1 MSSILLDLHK
11 ERQDTHPQP
20 GAIGST
26 NHARLSALLAASPVM
41 LAPMEDVTDIPF
53 RTICREMGADLT
65 FTEFVNVDMLLAGA
79 ANVRRKIEL
88 GPREGPTVGIQ
99 IYGANPETL
108 AQAARVA
115 EAAGPLLIDINCG
128 CWVPKIA
135 RRGAGSAW
143 LRDVPAMAAMAARIV
158 RSTSLPVT
166 VKTRIGWG
174 DSPPRPDEMAR
185 RLEDAGVA
193 AITLHC
199 RTALQGHEGRADWSW
214 AARVRQAV
222 RIPVIV
228 NGGVETAVD
237 VQHAFDET
245 GCAGVMIGR
254 AALNHPW
261 IFREVR
267 QFRRGEPPAPPSV
280 RERLDLCRRHLAE
293 CVSARGERRG
303 VLGFRKH
310 LQGYLSGVPGGM
322 ELRRA
327 LLAEATLSGNIA
339 LIDAHEARLS
349 DGNPGAPS

>member
-1 MSSILLDLHK
+1 MTLILLDVWNAH
-11 ERQDTHPQP
+11 EAAVP
-20 GAIGST
+20 GVEPRAFD
-26 NHARLSALLAASPVM
+26 NHARLAALLAASPVM

-53 RTICREMGADLT
+53 RAICREMGADLT

-88 GPREGPTVGIQ
+88 GPEEGPTVGIQ

-108 AQAARVA
+108 AQAAEVA

-166 VKTRIGWG
+166 VKTRLGWG

-199 RTALQGHEGRADWSW
+199 RTALQGHEGRADWTW
-214 AARVRQAV
+214 AARVRDAV

-228 NGGVETAVD
+228 NGGVEKADD
-237 VQHAFDET
+237 VLRAFDET

-267 QFRRGEPPAPPSV
+267 QLRRGDLPTFSSV
-280 RERLDLCRRHLAE
+280 RERLDLCRRHLGE

-310 LQGYLSGVPGGM
+310 LQGYLSGVPDGM

-327 LLAEATLSGNIA
+327 LMADETLAGN
-339 LIDAHEARLS
+339 LELFDAHEDRVRR
-349 DGNPGAPS
+349 APDLP